1 MFASLNRRSTVFAA
15 ALVTVLVAIPTIASA
30 ATGTGRS
37 THANLAGAA
46 SYCQPFASAPAP
58 SLGRAQIATTAATD
72 PGFHAVHLDI
82 KVGGGKLGAGS
93 YDVWLVNLYRDDA
106 GEVIGCSAT
115 QAGELTVKNGPATFR
130 GAVDRY
136 TGSYE
141 VQVYVGPI
149 WGPGYA
155 TPPVTVDVP

>member
-1 MFASLNRRSTVFAA
+1 MSAPSMNRRRTVFVA
-15 ALVTVLVAIPTIASA
+15 ALVIALVAIPAFASA
-30 ATGTGRS
+30 ATGTS
-37 THANLAGAA
+37 THANLAGSAG
-46 SYCQPFASAPAP
+46 YCQPFAPAPAP
-58 SLGRAQIATTAATD
+58 SLGRAQIATTAAAD

-106 GEVIGCSAT
+106 GQVIGCSAT
-115 QAGELTVKNGPATFR
+115 QAGAMTVKNGPATFR
-130 GAVDRY
+130 GAVERY
-136 TGSYE
+136 TGRYE